1 MRKTEQRQPRAC
13 MICGETFM
21 AVHNQIYCHTCAT
34 ERNKQ
39 LSREAYQ
46 RYRNKTESEQTW
58 EKVCRQCG
66 KTFVHKGLKQYC
78 PECDTPE
85 ERKKRKKASKHKNDI
100 VFIDSRIVPETESYK
115 SKMRKKYAK
124 LVADL
129 VSGARKPRDNHEAI
143 IRIEALGRIHG
154 GMNGSYGKE
163 AAGYYEKE

>member
-39 LSREAYQ
+39 LSREAYR

-58 EKVCRQCG
+58 EKVCRQCR

-85 ERKKRKKASKHKNDI
+85 
-100 VFIDSRIVPETESYK
+100 TESYK
-115 SKMRKKYAK
+115 SKIRKKYAK